1 MTRRRLS
8 GIFMPSFRA
17 SRPLYRPPY
26 ASLNHFCTTFT
37 LQQSAVP
44 ATMIINQHIKLLESP
59 IPPPPPPAPAPSQK
73 AHFDNISGTKRGSI
87 DPLVSKRPEKNS
99 E

>member
-1 MTRRRLS
+1 MTRINVLEN
-8 GIFMPSFRA
+8 
-17 SRPLYRPPY
+17 LKV
-26 ASLNHFCTTFT
+26 FCEEF
-37 LQQSAVP
+37 
-44 ATMIINQHIKLLESP
+44 IKLLESP
-59 IPPPPPPAPAPSQK
+59 IPTPPPAPSQK

>member
-1 MTRRRLS
+1 MQLVDEGYPQKDYHKIIKNSSQTD
-8 GIFMPSFRA
+8 IF
-17 SRPLYRPPY
+17 
-26 ASLNHFCTTFT
+26 
-37 LQQSAVP
+37 
-44 ATMIINQHIKLLESP
+44 IKLLESP
-59 IPPPPPPAPAPSQK
+59 IPPTAPAPAPSQK